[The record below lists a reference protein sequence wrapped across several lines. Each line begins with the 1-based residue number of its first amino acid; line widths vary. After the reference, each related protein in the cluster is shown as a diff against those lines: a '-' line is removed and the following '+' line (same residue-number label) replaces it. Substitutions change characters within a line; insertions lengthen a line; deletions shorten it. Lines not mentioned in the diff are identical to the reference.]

1 MYHHRVDICVVVSLP
16 GRKVSDDDVKVS
28 NVVADE
34 RLTSVLDVIA
44 DERLTSVLDVIA
56 DERLAAN
63 DFADVKPHGNL
74 DANQDL
80 DGRVFRRIRQK
91 TTRDN

>member
-1 MYHHRVDICVVVSLP
+1 MCHHRVDICVVVSLP
-16 GRKVSDDDVKVS
+16 GRKASDDDVMVL
-28 NVVADE
+28 NVIADE
-34 RLTSVLDVIA
+34 RLASVFDVIA
-44 DERLTSVLDVIA
+44 DERLTSVLNVVA
-56 DERLAAN
+56 DKRLATN

-80 DGRVFRRIRQK
+80 DGRVFSRIRQK